1 MRKELRISLAAA
13 RVNAGYTQQE
23 ACKLIGVSKNT
34 LIAWESGKRIPKP
47 DYIKKIEEV
56 YKINYSNLIFFK
68 LK

>member
-23 ACKLIGVSKNT
+23 ACKLIRVSKNT
-34 LIAWESGKRIPKP
+34 LIAWESGKRIPNP

-56 YKINYSNLIFFK
+56 YKINYSNINFFK

>member
-1 MRKELRISLAAA
+1 MKNELRISLAAA

-34 LIAWESGKRIPKP
+34 LIAWESGKRIPNP
-47 DYIKKIEEV
+47 NYIKKIEEV
-56 YKINYSNLIFFK
+56 YKINYSNLNFFN